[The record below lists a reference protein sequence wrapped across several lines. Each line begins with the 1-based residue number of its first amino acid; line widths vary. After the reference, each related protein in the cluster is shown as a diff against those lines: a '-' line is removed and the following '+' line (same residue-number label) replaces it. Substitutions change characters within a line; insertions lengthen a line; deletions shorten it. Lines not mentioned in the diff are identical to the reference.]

1 LEVTRATRSAEAAEA
16 QLERFITQRHE
27 RRVQAEGEREA
38 EEMWRESVA
47 RFHERSEAEMRSRWI
62 DFHQN
67 MHRLHSTL
75 AAEHEAKAGKLL
87 MEDEPERKQST

>member
-1 LEVTRATRSAEAAEA
+1 MDVARGEHIEGELDV
-16 QLERFITQRHE
+16 FIS
-27 RRVQAEGEREA
+27 RRNEKRVASEGERAA

-67 MHRLHSTL
+67 MHRIHSAL
-75 AAEHEAKAGKLL
+75 AAEHEEKAEKLL
-87 MEDEPERKQST
+87 VIDEPKGAL

>member
-1 LEVTRATRSAEAAEA
+1 MDVARGEHVEGELDV
-16 QLERFITQRHE
+16 FITRRHGK
-27 RRVQAEGEREA
+27 RVAEEGERAA

-67 MHRLHSTL
+67 MHRLHSDL
-75 AAEHEAKAGKLL
+75 ASEHEEKAEKLL
-87 MEDEPERKQST
+87 VIDEPKGAL

>member
-1 LEVTRATRSAEAAEA
+1 LDLARDTRSPEAAEA

-27 RRVQAEGEREA
+27 RRVQTEGERAA
-38 EEMWRESVA
+38 EEIWRESVA

-67 MHRLHSTL
+67 MRRLHSNL
-75 AAEHEAKAGKLL
+75 AAEHEAKAEKLL
-87 MEDEPERKQST
+87 GNGQEGDRA